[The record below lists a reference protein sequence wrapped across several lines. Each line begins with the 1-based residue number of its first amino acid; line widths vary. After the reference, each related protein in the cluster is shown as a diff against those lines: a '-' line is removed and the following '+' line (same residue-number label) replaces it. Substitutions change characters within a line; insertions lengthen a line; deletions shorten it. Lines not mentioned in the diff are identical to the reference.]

1 MKPDTLDHLRGLI
14 ADLPPSDDASARDAA
29 ARQDNLVKPAG
40 SLGRLEEIAV
50 HMARWQ
56 GTARPAMDRARTII
70 FAGSHGMTKHGVSAF
85 PDEVNAQMLAG
96 FGAGFAAICQLTQ
109 AFGAELSVV
118 DCGIATPTA
127 DFTTQPAMDESAFLA
142 AVAMGMDAVRGTE
155 DLLVFGEM
163 GIGNTTAA
171 AAVALAL
178 FGGEARDWVGPGT
191 GVDDA
196 GIARKAD
203 VIARARAIH
212 GADLDDPLLALSHV
226 GGRELAAIFGACLA
240 ARRHRIPVL
249 LDGFIVTSAVAP
261 LHRIAGADGLAHTL
275 AAHQSGEP
283 GHQRLLARLGLD
295 PLLALGMRLGEGSGA
310 ATALGLVRAAL
321 ACHNGMATFAEA
333 AVAGSKQDT

>member
-1 MKPDTLDHLRGLI
+1 MTLDTLSDLQTLI
-14 ADLPPSDDASARDAA
+14 AGLPQSDDAAALAAA

-40 SLGRLEEIAV
+40 SLGRLEEIAL

-56 GTARPAMDRARTII
+56 GRDRPTMDAARTII
-70 FAGSHGMTKHGVSAF
+70 FAGSHGMTRHGVSAF

-96 FGAGFAAICQLTQ
+96 FGAGFAAICQLTA
-109 AFGAELSVV
+109 AFGAELTVV

-127 DFTTQPAMDESAFLA
+127 DFTVAPAMDEAAFLTA
-142 AVAMGMDAVRGTE
+142 LNLGFDTVRGNE

-171 AAVALAL
+171 AAVAMAL
-178 FGGEARDWVGPGT
+178 FGGEPRDWVGPGT

-203 VIARARAIH
+203 VIDRARTTH
-212 GADLDDPLLALSHV
+212 GAALNDPLQVLACV

-249 LDGFIVTSAVAP
+249 LDGFIVTAAVAP
-261 LHRIAGADGLAHTL
+261 LHFLAGANGLAHAL
-275 AAHQSGEP
+275 AGHQSGEP
-283 GHQRLLARLGLD
+283 GHQRLLGHLGLD
-295 PLLALGMRLGEGSGA
+295 PLLSLGMRLGEGSGA

-333 AVAGSKQDT
+333 AVAGKQAP

>member
-1 MKPDTLDHLRGLI
+1 MTLDTL
-14 ADLPPSDDASARDAA
+14 ADLRAMITDLPLSDDASAVAA
-29 ARQDNLVKPAG
+29 SARQNNLVKPAG

-56 GTARPAMDRARTII
+56 GRDRPTMDAARTII
-70 FAGSHGMTKHGVSAF
+70 FAGSHGMTRHGVSAF

-96 FGAGFAAICQLTQ
+96 FGAGFAAICQLTA
-109 AFGAELSVV
+109 AFGAELTVV

-127 DFTTQPAMDESAFLA
+127 DFTIAPAMDEAAFLTA
-142 AVAMGMDAVRGTE
+142 ISLGFDTVRGNE

-171 AAVALAL
+171 AAVAMAL
-178 FGGEARDWVGPGT
+178 FGGNPRDWVGPGT

-203 VIARARAIH
+203 VIDRARTTH
-212 GADLDDPLLALSHV
+212 GARLDDPLQVLACV

-249 LDGFIVTSAVAP
+249 LDGFIVTAAVAP
-261 LHRIAGADGLAHTL
+261 MYFLAGANGLAHAL
-275 AAHQSGEP
+275 AGHESGEP
-283 GHQRLLARLGLD
+283 GHQRLLGHMGLD
-295 PLLALGMRLGEGSGA
+295 PLLSLGMRLGEGSGA

-333 AVAGSKQDT
+333 AVAGKQAP